1 MYNIPLTVG
10 REFFDSIFDVKV
22 GREEEEKIFQ
32 VHKGVLRN
40 CSSIIKTL
48 LDDGEND
55 KWNGPV
61 IEIQEENPRV
71 FAYFQRW
78 LYTDNIAETG
88 KAKYVLSC
96 SPSFLP
102 VKEVSTGS

>member
-10 REFFDSIFDVKV
+10 REFFDSIVDVKV

-48 LDDGEND
+48 LDDGGND
-55 KWNGPV
+55 KM
-61 IEIQEENPRV
+61 ER
-71 FAYFQRW
+71 
-78 LYTDNIAETG
+78 
-88 KAKYVLSC
+88 
-96 SPSFLP
+96 PSHRDSRRKPQGLCIFP
-102 VKEVSTGS
+102 TMAIHRQHCGDR